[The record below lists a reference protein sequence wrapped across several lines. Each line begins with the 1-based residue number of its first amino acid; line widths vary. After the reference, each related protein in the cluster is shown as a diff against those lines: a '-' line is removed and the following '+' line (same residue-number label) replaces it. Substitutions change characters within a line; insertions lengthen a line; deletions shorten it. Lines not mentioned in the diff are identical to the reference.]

1 TRLADLWSHRRRI
14 ATALLAAAVLWG
26 GFAAYQHYLA
36 VTRVAFVNFPGF
48 QLARI
53 ERARQSGAVRVE
65 SLDLA
70 SLDRVADYPVA
81 YVFGRG
87 LQLDE
92 TQLEHL
98 REAGRRG
105 TRLFVQGATNP
116 ALDVT
121 NLRGAQLDAANGY
134 LEFGGAENYARLLD
148 FSRVELDGKSFRS
161 DPVEPPVERSM
172 DVLFHLDDD
181 LTFESV
187 DAFDTYYDAQGLAKP
202 DAPKIALI
210 TSVPG
215 PFNANRDHV
224 DAFIR
229 ALEGRAWNVYPMA
242 SAEKRLDFLKRIDP
256 DLVVLMP
263 HGRLTL
269 GRADEAIAWL
279 RERDIP
285 MLTPVSVF
293 QNHDDWVTD
302 QQGMAGSMLTMSVV
316 LPELDGGVAPYAV
329 AAQFT
334 DADGYEIFD
343 ALPERLETFSDL
355 VEGWLTL
362 KAKPN
367 RDKRVAIYYYKGPGK
382 NAMNAGSLEVA
393 PSLLNLLRSLRD
405 AGYTVEGLPET
416 DDEFWELVQAK
427 GPVMGPYARGAFE
440 EYVATGD
447 PALVPA
453 AEYAAWVEADLEP
466 GMRDAVVEQY
476 GPAPGEYMTVGEGEE
491 TALAV
496 ARVQFGN
503 VV

>member
-1 TRLADLWSHRRRI
+1 MRTRLAELWSHRKRI
-14 ATALLAAAVLWG
+14 AAALIAAAVLGG
-26 GFAAYQHYLA
+26 GFAAYQRYFA

-65 SLDLA
+65 SLDMA
-70 SLDRVADYPVA
+70 ALDRAAGYPVV

-87 LQLDE
+87 LQLDQ

-98 REAGRRG
+98 REAGRGG

-121 NLRGAQLDAANGY
+121 NLRGPLLDAANGY
-134 LEFGGAENYARLLD
+134 LEFGGAENYARLLN

-181 LTFESV
+181 LTFETV
-187 DAFDTYYDAQGLAKP
+187 DAFDAYYDAQGLLKP
-202 DAPKIALI
+202 DAPKIALL

-224 DAFIR
+224 DAFIS
-229 ALEGRAWNVYPMA
+229 ALEGRAWNVYPIA
-242 SAEKRLDFLKRIDP
+242 AVEQRLDFLQRIDP

-285 MLTPVSVF
+285 MLTPLSVF

-302 QQGMAGSMLTMSVV
+302 QQGMAGALLTMSVV
-316 LPELDGGVAPYAV
+316 LPELDGGIAPYAV

-343 ALPERLETFSDL
+343 AVPGRLDTFCDL
-355 VEGWLTL
+355 VERWLAL
-362 KAKPN
+362 REKPN

-382 NAMNAGSLEVA
+382 NAMNAGSMEVA

-405 AGYTVEGLPET
+405 AGYTVDGLPET
-416 DDEFWELVQAK
+416 DDEFWELVQTK
-427 GPVMGPYARGAFE
+427 GAGARTLRPGRVRGVRGHRGAGPGAGRR
-440 EYVATGD
+440 VCRVGGRRTSSRACATPSWSSTAPP
-447 PALVPA
+447 PAS
-453 AEYAAWVEADLEP
+453 
-466 GMRDAVVEQY
+466 
-476 GPAPGEYMTVGEGEE
+476 T
-491 TALAV
+491 
-496 ARVQFGN
+496 
-503 VV
+503 